1 MLVCTRWSISDNCP
15 HLQGG
20 LSCLGGPAVP
30 CGPKGGLD
38 AFEAKQGLGVCC
50 RLRRQKRA
58 SDGKW
63 LWWHPDWCRA
73 ATAERQRDFHVGS
86 TSEDPRSEHLPF
98 CLHELCH
105 PVVKSSASG
114 KLPDSKPSSTAGQMW
129 ALNLSVPQ
137 LYHLFHWG
145 SPRDL
150 VNELME
156 RTSECTRQI
165 PTPGKLFLVQEPS

>member
-1 MLVCTRWSISDNCP
+1 MLVRARWSISDNWP

-30 CGPKGGLD
+30 CGPKGGVD
-38 AFEAKQGLGVCC
+38 AFEPKQGLGVCC
-50 RLRRQKRA
+50 RLRRQKRI
-58 SDGKW
+58 SEGKW
-63 LWWHPDWCRA
+63 VWWHPDWRTA

-86 TSEDPRSEHLPF
+86 TSEDPRSEHPPF
-98 CLHELCH
+98 CLHELCR

-129 ALNLSVPQ
+129 ALNLSVPR

-150 VNELME
+150 VDELVK
-156 RTSECTRQI
+156 RTSERTRQI